1 LPRSRLRPDSQSST
15 IVAYRNTLRSKAGRG
30 TSLALALTMVAA
42 SSFFAPALCAMQSSA
57 SNDGAAIYGSVSNP
71 QGAPVSDA
79 TVRLKSDDGSQ
90 VTKTSADGRFEF
102 SALHPGKYSLIAE
115 KSALQ
120 SQTRNIVIA
129 TSQDRERTELRLD
142 NETSSHI
149 ASASD
154 SPSPKFGFAD
164 EPDFQVAGVTD
175 WTAVGGHGSDTTL
188 RTSEDL
194 ARETLDLKPEQ
205 GSQAAAEDALK
216 RGDDQH
222 RLAGE
227 RDEKNGDALAAVQ
240 EFEQAVQLDPS
251 EQNYFAWG
259 SELLLHRAVWQAQ
272 EVFRRGA
279 GSFPKSSRMW
289 TALGASLFAGARYD
303 EAARFLCQASDLD
316 PADSEAYLFMGKV
329 QIASPDPLPCIQP
342 KLARFAA
349 DHPDSSQANYFYAM
363 AILKEAAGAAKAQ
376 AIEEAKKLLTKAVAA
391 DPKCADGYLEL
402 GIVAASS
409 GDSATAIDDLNKAIA
424 ANPELSEAHY
434 RLGVAYDRAGQAEK
448 ARREFALHERLE
460 KQQAEEVER
469 QRREIKQF
477 VIITSGETTQPA
489 KN

>member
-1 LPRSRLRPDSQSST
+1 
-15 IVAYRNTLRSKAGRG
+15 
-30 TSLALALTMVAA
+30 M
-42 SSFFAPALCAMQSSA
+42 
-57 SNDGAAIYGSVSNP
+57 
-71 QGAPVSDA
+71 
-79 TVRLKSDDGSQ
+79 
-90 VTKTSADGRFEF
+90 
-102 SALHPGKYSLIAE
+102 
-115 KSALQ
+115 
-120 SQTRNIVIA
+120 
-129 TSQDRERTELRLD
+129 
-142 NETSSHI
+142 
-149 ASASD
+149 
-154 SPSPKFGFAD
+154 
-164 EPDFQVAGVTD
+164 
-175 WTAVGGHGSDTTL
+175 GGHGSDTTL